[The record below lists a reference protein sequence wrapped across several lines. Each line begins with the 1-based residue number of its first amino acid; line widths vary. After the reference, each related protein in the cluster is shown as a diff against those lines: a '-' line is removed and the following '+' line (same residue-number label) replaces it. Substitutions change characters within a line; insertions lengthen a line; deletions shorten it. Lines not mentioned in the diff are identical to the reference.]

1 MDKKNYLFGILLLVA
16 AFGFLF
22 WQGKQ
27 YDVIDH
33 NQVKDIDELPTQLR
47 PHTEGEGNVP
57 FVSEA
62 GSSGLFEVRAA
73 SPEPGIE
80 AEKEAVYQLE
90 NDYIIVRFTSKGGA
104 IKDVALKKYP
114 LILGDPEPFVFNA
127 FSETP
132 ALALGFQVAEGEY
145 KNYVPTF
152 VLVSQSED
160 KILFSTTTP
169 EGVEIF
175 REFGIAK
182 LGDKGDPYVIFNKT
196 RFKNGSSGI
205 LNPKKLLVSMGSIP
219 PTKGDS
225 FGEYLNV
232 GYYNGKKAEF
242 IKVSQFNGSKGFL
255 GFFKRS
261 PVDSIREY
269 NPSIIWGSV
278 KNQFFTSVLTPAE
291 PAVGIVAAPV
301 DVGMASGDKELNEGL
316 TGSLEVQLGQLN
328 PGDERVLGLEFYVGP
343 KEFTRLDQ
351 LGEHQDLVM
360 QFGFFGIISKFLL
373 LIMTAVHKVIPNWGL
388 TIIAVTIIIKI
399 ILWPLTAVQIRS
411 SKRMAKI
418 QEPLKAIKE
427 KYKNNPQKVQA
438 ETMKLFKANKVN
450 PAGGCLPLLVQLPIF
465 LGLYFMLRTSSELR
479 FASFLWIKDLSV
491 PDTVAFIAGFPV
503 NILPLLM
510 AITMFFQMKMT
521 PSPITDNAQKRI
533 FQAMPF
539 IFLIFCYNFPA
550 GLVLYW
556 TVQNLLTIVQQMI
569 TSKMKDPVL
578 AIIPTEEEPKKVKKL
593 AVKAKNQSKTKTKTK
608 TSK

>member
-1 MDKKNYLFGILLLVA
+1 MDKKNIFFGVLLLGA
-16 AFGFLF
+16 AFAFMF

-27 YDVIDH
+27 YDVIDVDH
-33 NQVKDIDELPTQLR
+33 EVDINELPTQLR
-47 PHTEGEGNVP
+47 PHGEHEAITP
-57 FVSEA
+57 FIPQA
-62 GSSGLFEVRAA
+62 GSSGLFEVEPTAPKA
-73 SPEPGIE
+73 GPEVP
-80 AEKEAVYQLE
+80 KETLYQLE
-90 NDYIIVRFTSKGGA
+90 NDYISVRFTSRGGA
-104 IKDVALKKYP
+104 IKDVSLKKYP
-114 LILGDPEPFVFNA
+114 LTLGDPAPFVFNA
-127 FSETP
+127 FTETP
-132 ALALGFQVAEGEY
+132 ALALGFQVAEGQY

-152 VLVSQSED
+152 VLVSQSND
-160 KILFSTTTP
+160 RILFSTTTP
-169 EGVEIF
+169 EGVKIF
-175 REFGIAK
+175 RGFSIA
-182 LGDKGDPYVIFNKT
+182 GPEDKRDPYVILHET
-196 RFKNGSSGI
+196 RFINSSSES
-205 LNPKKLLVSMGSIP
+205 LNLKKLLVSLGSIP

-242 IKVSQFNGSKGFL
+242 IKVGQFNGSKGFL
-255 GFFKRS
+255 GFFQRS
-261 PVDSIREY
+261 PVDSIREVA
-269 NPSIIWGSV
+269 PSIIWGSV
-278 KNQFFTSVLTPAE
+278 KNQFFASVLTPSE
-291 PAVGIVAAPV
+291 PATAIIATPV
-301 DVGMASGDKELNEGL
+301 NVGMASGDKDLNEGL
-316 TGSLEVQLGQLN
+316 TGSLEIQLGQLN
-328 PGDERVLGLEFYVGP
+328 PSEERVLGLELYVGP

-388 TIIAVTIIIKI
+388 TIIAVTIIIKLL
-399 ILWPLTAVQIRS
+399 LWPLTAVQIRS

-427 KYKNNPQKVQA
+427 KYKNNPQKIQT

-510 AITMFFQMKMT
+510 AVSMFFQMKFT
-521 PSPITDNAQKRI
+521 PSPMTDNTQKKI

-569 TSKMKDPVL
+569 TSRMKDPIL
-578 AIIPTEEEPKKVKKL
+578 AIIPSEEQ
-593 AVKAKNQSKTKTKTK
+593 AKKTKTLATKTKKKSK

>member
-1 MDKKNYLFGILLLVA
+1 MDKKNLFFGILLIA
-16 AFGFLF
+16 AAGGFMF
-22 WQGKQ
+22 WQGKETG
-27 YDVIDH
+27 VIDH
-33 NQVKDIDELPTQLR
+33 GQVKDIEELPTQLR
-47 PHTEGEGNVP
+47 PHAKGEVIKP
-57 FVSEA
+57 FEAQA
-62 GSSGLFEVRAA
+62 GSSGLFE
-73 SPEPGIE
+73 
-80 AEKEAVYQLE
+80 AEKAAVPSMDAEVQKEGLYQLE
-90 NDYIIVRFTSKGGA
+90 NDYIAVRFTSRGGA
-104 IKDVALKKYP
+104 IKDLALKKYP
-114 LILGDPEPFVFNA
+114 LTLGSTEPFVFNA

-132 ALALGFQVAEGEY
+132 ALAIGFQAGEGEY
-145 KNYVPTF
+145 KNYVPNF
-152 VLVSQSED
+152 ILESQSED
-160 KILFSTTTP
+160 RITFSTVTP
-169 EGVEIF
+169 EGVKIL
-175 REFGIAK
+175 RSYSLAK
-182 LGDKGDPYVIFNKT
+182 PEDKRDPYVILHET
-196 RFKNGSSGI
+196 RFVNGSAET
-205 LNPKKLLVSMGSIP
+205 LNMKKLLVNLGSIP

-242 IKVSQFNGSKGFL
+242 IKVGQFNGSKGFL

-261 PVDSIREY
+261 PVDSIREQDS
-269 NPSIIWGSV
+269 SIIWGSV
-278 KNQFFTSVLTPAE
+278 KNQFFTSVLTPSQ
-291 PAVGIVAAPV
+291 PAVGIVASPV
-301 DVGMASGDKELNEGL
+301 DVGMASGDNALNEGL
-316 TGSLEVQLGQLN
+316 TGSLEMQLGQLN
-328 PGDERVLGLEFYVGP
+328 PGEDRLLNLEFYVGP
-343 KEFTRLDQ
+343 KEFTRLDK
-351 LGEHQDLVM
+351 LGESQDLVM

-427 KYKNNPQKVQA
+427 KYKNNPQKIQT

-450 PAGGCLPLLVQLPIF
+450 PAGGCLPLLVQIPIF

-491 PDTVAFIAGFPV
+491 PDTVAYIMGFPV

-510 AITMFFQMKMT
+510 AISMFFQMKLS
-521 PSPITDNAQKRI
+521 PSPVTDNTQKRI

-556 TVQNLLTIVQQMI
+556 TVQNLLTIVQQAI
-569 TSKMKDPVL
+569 TSRMKDPVL
-578 AIIPTEEEPKKVKKL
+578 AVVPSEEHPKKSKTL
-593 AVKAKNQSKTKTKTK
+593 ATKTKKKSK

>member
-1 MDKKNYLFGILLLVA
+1 MDKKNVFFGILLMSA
-16 AFGFLF
+16 ALAFMYF
-22 WQGKQ
+22 QGKETGVIEHNAPK
-27 YDVIDH
+27 DV
-33 NQVKDIDELPTQLR
+33 NELPTQLR
-47 PHTEGEGNVP
+47 PQGEGEVVTTP
-57 FVSEA
+57 FVA
-62 GSSGLFEVRAA
+62 QTGSSGLFEVEKPA
-73 SPEPGIE
+73 PQTPLE
-80 AEKEAVYQLE
+80 AQKETLHQLE
-90 NDYIIVRFTSKGGA
+90 NDYILVRFTSRGGA

-114 LILGDPEPFVFNA
+114 LTLGNPEPFVFNA
-127 FSETP
+127 FAETP
-132 ALALGFQVAEGEY
+132 ALAIGFQVAEGEY
-145 KNYVPTF
+145 KNYVPSF
-152 VLVSQSED
+152 VLDSESKD
-160 KILFSTTTP
+160 KIVFSTITP
-169 EGVEIF
+169 EGVKIF
-175 REFGIAK
+175 RSFSLAGPE
-182 LGDKGDPYVIFNKT
+182 DKRDPYVILHET
-196 RFKNGSSGI
+196 RFVNGSAET
-205 LNPKKLLVSMGSIP
+205 LNLKKLLVSLGTIP

-242 IKVSQFNGSKGFL
+242 IKVGQFNGSKGFL
-255 GFFKRS
+255 GFFKRN
-261 PVDSIREY
+261 PVDSIRELD
-269 NPSIIWGSV
+269 SIIWGSV
-278 KNQFFTSVLTPAE
+278 KNQFFTSVLTPSQ
-291 PAVGIVAAPV
+291 PATGIVASPV

-316 TGSLEVQLGQLN
+316 TGSLEMQLGQLN
-328 PGDERVLGLEFYVGP
+328 PSEERLLNLELYVGP
-343 KEFTRLDQ
+343 KEFTRLDK

-360 QFGFFGIISKFLL
+360 QFGIFGIISKFLL

-388 TIIAVTIIIKI
+388 TIIVVTIIIKI

-418 QEPLKAIKE
+418 QEPLKALKE
-427 KYKNNPQKVQA
+427 KYKNNPQKIQT

-450 PAGGCLPLLVQLPIF
+450 PAGGCLPLIVQLPIF

-510 AITMFFQMKMT
+510 AISMFFQMKLS
-521 PSPITDNAQKRI
+521 PSPITDNTQKRI

-556 TVQNLLTIVQQMI
+556 TVQNLLTIVQQAI
-569 TSKMKDPVL
+569 TNRMKDPVL
-578 AIIPTEEEPKKVKKL
+578 AIVPAEEHSK
-593 AVKAKNQSKTKTKTK
+593 KTKTLTTKKKPKSK